1 MFGRVVNMPVIYL
14 LNFFVSS
21 NISSRTFFE
30 LWKLKDMKL
39 MLHQNTLF
47 SSTSPQTAITNSA
60 KRTPTGDVLQKKM
73 FLKILGILQNS

>member
-1 MFGRVVNMPVIYL
+1 
-14 LNFFVSS
+14 
-21 NISSRTFFE
+21 
-30 LWKLKDMKL
+30 MKL

-73 FLKILGILQNS
+73 FLKILGILQNL